1 MVGDRTG
8 DIRAGKLNG
17 LPTVAAAFGYGNAEE
32 WAEADHCAATM
43 DELQTLLL
51 DFTKE

>member
-8 DIRAGKLNG
+8 DIRAGKANG

-32 WAEADHCAATM
+32 WAEADFRADTM
-43 DELQTLLL
+43 DELQTLLIN
-51 DFTKE
+51 FTKE